1 MVSGWFSFPD
11 FFLSFA
17 ALLLEGIPFLLLGA
31 IGSLLVDLFLPA
43 AWLRGLL
50 RLGPR
55 AGIAAGCAAGF
66 LFPLCEC
73 GALPVVLRLVRKGVP
88 LPTAAAYLFAAPLA
102 NPFSLASTWLAFR
115 TQEPWKVVL
124 LRLGAGLLLVLILV
138 LWLAGKKGAEVLRPG
153 AGEEP
158 ATVPT
163 SPSSAPI
170 TPLQRRLLAALGPL
184 ADDFFSVTLYLVIG
198 AAVASFLNTSVNR
211 EWLAAVAG
219 NPWLSPI
226 ATVGL
231 AQLLSVC
238 STTDAF
244 IAAALPQF
252 SLPALLAFL
261 VAGPLFDLKLLWV
274 YQALFPR
281 RIVFGI
287 WLRVTSGA
295 IVLAWLYSLYLLHP
309 WHR

>member
-1 MVSGWFSFPD
+1 MSVWFSFPD

-31 IGSLLVDLFLPA
+31 VASLLVELFLPA
-43 AWLRGLL
+43 AWLRALL
-50 RLGPR
+50 RLSPR
-55 AGIAAGCAAGF
+55 TGIVVGALAGF

-88 LPTAAAYLFAAPLA
+88 LPTAAAYLFAAPLV
-102 NPFSLASTWLAFR
+102 NPFTLLSTWLAFR
-115 TQEPWKVVL
+115 SQEPWKVVL
-124 LRLGAGLLLVLILV
+124 LRLGAGLLIVLILV
-138 LWLAGKKGAEVLRPG
+138 LWLGGKKSAEVLRPG
-153 AGEEP
+153 AGAEEEKPLPAASDEEP
-158 ATVPT
+158 L
-163 SPSSAPI
+163 S
-170 TPLQRRLLAALGPL
+170 LWQRRLRAALGPTL
-184 ADDFFSVTLYLVIG
+184 DDFLSVALYLVIG

-211 EWLAAVAG
+211 EWLAALAG
-219 NPWLSPI
+219 NRWLSPV
-226 ATVGL
+226 AMTGL

-274 YQALFPR
+274 YQALFTR

-287 WLRVTSGA
+287 WLRVSAGA
-295 IVLAWLYSLYLLHP
+295 IVLAWLYSFI